1 MNSSTGNSHPTLRD
15 GTVKG
20 TDEEKHMPVPSS
32 HTGMKV
38 NRDRDLPSSN

>member
-20 TDEEKHMPVPSS
+20 TGEEKSTPVPSS